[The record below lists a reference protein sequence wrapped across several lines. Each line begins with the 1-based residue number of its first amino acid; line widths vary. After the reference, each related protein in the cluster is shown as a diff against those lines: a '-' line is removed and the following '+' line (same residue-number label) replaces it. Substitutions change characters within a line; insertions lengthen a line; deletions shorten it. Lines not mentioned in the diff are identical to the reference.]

1 MMLETV
7 LSVIKSNTIYNFN
20 KTEVIMKKYFY
31 FFIAGLLSLNL
42 LACNPVNGGT
52 ENSED
57 TDKTGEVTDT
67 EESSKKEGYEI
78 LVGTKWNLEE
88 KEDYDDFTKKNAYRI
103 VIFKQDEIVV
113 DDKSYSIENSMIKED
128 KDDLEFLFSFDSNSL
143 RFEFCYNFY
152 GIGVS
157 LGYVYIPESTSTSEL
172 RYILD
177 TSYTGDN
184 GDSSTGEDE
193 NLELSGEYVISENHR
208 YGNLVFSNG
217 SWNVTQGTSSGT
229 YSLNGNVLTVIYDAY
244 GTVVS
249 ADFTVSVS
257 SSELILQSSNPNV
270 AAAVLGGFGVQ
281 DLEAL
286 NTGKIT
292 LTKN

>member
-1 MMLETV
+1 
-7 LSVIKSNTIYNFN
+7 
-20 KTEVIMKKYFY
+20 MKKYVY

-57 TDKTGEVTDT
+57 TAKA
-67 EESSKKEGYEI
+67 EI
-78 LVGTKWNLEE
+78 LAEKEKNYSVLIGTKWNIW
-88 KEDYDDFTKKNAYRI
+88 EDKIIDTYSPETI
-103 VIFKQDEIVV
+103 IFKKDEILFGDKKYSV
-113 DDKSYSIENSMIKED
+113 DFDKNVFVRSEIQGTLASIPAPIFFLIDSQYIAFNYGLYKNNTLENTVQVYYSDTKVTLYS
-128 KDDLEFLFSFDSNSL
+128 
-143 RFEFCYNFY
+143 
-152 GIGVS
+152 
-157 LGYVYIPESTSTSEL
+157 
-172 RYILD
+172 LD

-184 GDSSTGEDE
+184 GGSSTGEGE

-229 YSLNGNVLTVIYDAY
+229 YSLNGNVLTVVYEAY
-244 GTVVS
+244 GTAVS

-257 SSELILQSSNPNV
+257 DSKIILQSSDSQV
-270 AAAVLGGFGVQ
+270 AAVLGGFGVQ
-281 DLEAL
+281 DPEAL